1 MAKGRLFVISGPSGA
16 GKGSI
21 SKRIMAEVPDLVY
34 SVSMTTRPPRPD
46 EVGGRNYYFVTRE
59 EFEKTLAE
67 DGLLEYAQVYGQYYG
82 TPRAM
87 VMESLAQGKD
97 VVLEIDIQGA
107 MNIRRTYP
115 KGVLIFI
122 LPPSMGELRKR
133 ITGRGSESEGSI
145 ELRLG
150 EALKEI
156 AYIDKYDYCVV
167 NGDLDEAVER
177 VKAII
182 TAEHSRV
189 EEDIYELIEE
199 YKEEH

>member
-1 MAKGRLFVISGPSGA
+1 MKGRLLVVSGPSGA

-21 SKRIMAEVPDLVY
+21 SKRIVEEVEDLIY
-34 SVSMTTRPPRPD
+34 SVSMTTRAPRAD
-46 EVGGRNYYFVTRE
+46 EIDGKNYYFVSHAQ
-59 EFEKTLAE
+59 FEQTIIE
-67 DGLLEYAQVYGQYYG
+67 DGFLEYAKVYGEYYG
-82 TPRAM
+82 TPKSK
-87 VMESLAQGKD
+87 VMEYLEEGKD

-107 MNIRRTYP
+107 MNIRKSYP

-122 LPPSMGELRKR
+122 LPPSMAELRKR
-133 ITGRGSESEGSI
+133 ITGRGSETKGDI

-167 NGDLDEAVER
+167 NGDLDEAVSR

-182 TAEHSRV
+182 IAEHSRV
-189 EEDIYELIEE
+189 EEDIYELIQE
-199 YKEEH
+199 YKEEE

>member
-67 DGLLEYAQVYGQYYG
+67 DGLLEYAQVYGEYYG

>member
-1 MAKGRLFVISGPSGA
+1 VKGRLLVISGPSGA

-21 SKRIMAEVPDLVY
+21 SKRILEEVDDLIY
-34 SVSMTTRPPRPD
+34 SISMTTRAPRPG
-46 EVGGRNYYFVTRE
+46 EINGENYFFVTHEQFEAKIRE
-59 EFEKTLAE
+59 NGF
-67 DGLLEYAQVYGQYYG
+67 LEYAKVYGEYYG
-82 TPRAM
+82 TPKAK
-87 VMESLAQGKD
+87 VMELLDEGKD

-107 MNIRRTYP
+107 MNIRKSYP

-122 LPPSMGELRKR
+122 LPPSMAELRKR
-133 ITGRGSESEGSI
+133 ITGRGSETIGDI

-167 NGDLDEAVER
+167 NGDLDEAVNR

-182 TAEHSRV
+182 IAEHSRV
-189 EEDIYELIEE
+189 EEDIYELIQE
-199 YKEEH
+199 YKEEE

>member
-1 MAKGRLFVISGPSGA
+1 MKGRLLVVSGPSGA

-21 SKRIMAEVPDLVY
+21 SKRIIEEVDDLIY
-34 SVSMTTRPPRPD
+34 SISMTTRAPRPD
-46 EVGGRNYYFVTRE
+46 EIEGKNYYFVTHKQ
-59 EFEKTLAE
+59 FEQTIKE
-67 DGLLEYAQVYGQYYG
+67 NGFLEYAKVYGEYYG
-82 TPRAM
+82 TPRAK
-87 VMESLAQGKD
+87 VMQNLEEGKD

-107 MNIRRTYP
+107 MNIRKSYP

-122 LPPSMGELRKR
+122 LPPSMAELRTR
-133 ITGRGSESEGSI
+133 ITGRGSETTSDI

-167 NGDLDEAVER
+167 NGDLDEAVSR

-182 TAEHSRV
+182 IAEHSRV
-189 EEDIYELIEE
+189 EEDIYELIQE
-199 YKEEH
+199 YKEEE

>member
-1 MAKGRLFVISGPSGA
+1 MKGRLLVISGPSGA

-21 SKRIMAEVPDLVY
+21 SKRILEEVDDLIY
-34 SVSMTTRPPRPD
+34 SISMTTRAPRPG
-46 EVGGRNYYFVTRE
+46 EINGENYFFVTHEQFEAKIRE
-59 EFEKTLAE
+59 NGF
-67 DGLLEYAQVYGQYYG
+67 LEYAKVYGEYYG
-82 TPRAM
+82 TPKAK
-87 VMESLAQGKD
+87 VMELLDEGKD

-107 MNIRRTYP
+107 MNIRKSYP

-122 LPPSMGELRKR
+122 LPPSMAELRKR
-133 ITGRGSESEGSI
+133 ITGRGSETIGDI

-167 NGDLDEAVER
+167 NGDLDEAVNR

-182 TAEHSRV
+182 IAEHSRV
-189 EEDIYELIEE
+189 EEDIYELIQE
-199 YKEEH
+199 YKEEE

>member
-1 MAKGRLFVISGPSGA
+1 VKGRLLVVSGPSGA

-21 SKRIMAEVPDLVY
+21 SKRIVEEVDDLIY
-34 SVSMTTRPPRPD
+34 SISMTTRAPRSD
-46 EVGGRNYYFVTRE
+46 EIDGKNYYFVSHE
-59 EFEKTLAE
+59 EFEQTIAQN
-67 DGLLEYAQVYGQYYG
+67 GFLEYAKVYGEYYG
-82 TPRAM
+82 TPRAQ
-87 VMESLAQGKD
+87 VMQNLEEGKD

-107 MNIRRTYP
+107 MNIRKSYP

-122 LPPSMGELRKR
+122 LPPSMAELRKR
-133 ITGRGSESEGSI
+133 ITGRGSETKSDI

-167 NGDLDEAVER
+167 NGDLDEAVSR

-182 TAEHSRV
+182 IAEHSRV
-189 EEDIYELIEE
+189 EEDIYELIQE
-199 YKEEH
+199 YKEEE

>member
-1 MAKGRLFVISGPSGA
+1 VKGRLLVVSGPSGA

-21 SKRIMAEVPDLVY
+21 SKRIVEEVDDLIY
-34 SVSMTTRPPRPD
+34 SISMTTRAPRSD
-46 EVGGRNYYFVTRE
+46 EIDGKNYYFVTHE
-59 EFEKTLAE
+59 QFEQTIKE
-67 DGLLEYAQVYGQYYG
+67 DGFLEYAKVYGEYYG
-82 TPRAM
+82 TPSSK
-87 VMESLAQGKD
+87 VMQYLEEGKD

-107 MNIRRTYP
+107 MNIRKSYP

-122 LPPSMGELRKR
+122 LPPSMAELRKR
-133 ITGRGSESEGSI
+133 ITGRGSETKGDI

-167 NGDLDEAVER
+167 NGDLDEAVSR

-182 TAEHSRV
+182 IAEHSRV
-189 EEDIYELIEE
+189 EEDIYELIQE
-199 YKEEH
+199 YKEEE

>member
-1 MAKGRLFVISGPSGA
+1 VKGRLLVVSGPSGA

-21 SKRIMAEVPDLVY
+21 SKRIVAEVDDLVY
-34 SVSMTTRPPRPD
+34 SISMTTRAPRPD
-46 EVGGRNYYFVTRE
+46 EINGKNYYFVNHE
-59 EFEKTLAE
+59 QFEQTIE
-67 DGLLEYAQVYGQYYG
+67 QNGFLEYAKVYGEYYG
-82 TPRAM
+82 TPRAK
-87 VMESLAQGKD
+87 VMQHLEEGKD

-107 MNIRRTYP
+107 MNIRQSYP

-122 LPPSMGELRKR
+122 LPPSMAELRKR
-133 ITGRGSESEGSI
+133 ITGRGSETKGDI

-167 NGDLDEAVER
+167 NGDLDEAVNR

-182 TAEHSRV
+182 IAEHSRV
-189 EEDIYELIEE
+189 EEDIYELIRE
-199 YKEEH
+199 YKEEE

>member
-1 MAKGRLFVISGPSGA
+1 VKGRLLVVSGPSGA

-21 SKRIMAEVPDLVY
+21 SKRIVEEVDDLVY
-34 SVSMTTRPPRPD
+34 SISMTTRAPRSD
-46 EVGGRNYYFVTRE
+46 EIDGKNYYFVNHE
-59 EFEKTLAE
+59 QFEQTIKE
-67 DGLLEYAQVYGQYYG
+67 NGFLEYAKVYGEYYG
-82 TPRAM
+82 TPRAQ
-87 VMESLAQGKD
+87 VMQHLEEGKD

-107 MNIRRTYP
+107 MNIRKSYP

-122 LPPSMGELRKR
+122 LPPSMAELRKR
-133 ITGRGSESEGSI
+133 ITGRGSETKSDI

-167 NGDLDEAVER
+167 NGDLDEAVSR

-182 TAEHSRV
+182 IAEHSRV
-189 EEDIYELIEE
+189 EEDIYELIQE
-199 YKEEH
+199 YKEEE

>member
-1 MAKGRLFVISGPSGA
+1 MKGRLLVVSGPSGA

-21 SKRIMAEVPDLVY
+21 SKRIVAEVDDLIY
-34 SVSMTTRPPRPD
+34 SISMTTRAPRPD
-46 EVGGRNYYFVTRE
+46 EINGKNYYFVSHE
-59 EFEKTLAE
+59 QFEQTIHQN
-67 DGLLEYAQVYGQYYG
+67 GFLEYAKVYGEYYG
-82 TPRAM
+82 TPKAK
-87 VMESLAQGKD
+87 VMQHLEEGKD

-107 MNIRRTYP
+107 MNIRQSYP

-122 LPPSMGELRKR
+122 LPPSMAELRKR
-133 ITGRGSESEGSI
+133 ITGRGSETKGDI

-167 NGDLDEAVER
+167 NGDLDEAVNR

-189 EEDIYELIEE
+189 EEDIYELIRE
-199 YKEEH
+199 YKEEE

>member
-1 MAKGRLFVISGPSGA
+1 VKGRLLVVSGPSGA

-21 SKRIMAEVPDLVY
+21 SKRIVEEVEDLIY
-34 SVSMTTRPPRPD
+34 SISMTTRAPRPD
-46 EVGGRNYYFVTRE
+46 EIDGKNYYFVTHK
-59 EFEKTLAE
+59 EFEQTIE
-67 DGLLEYAQVYGQYYG
+67 ENGFLEYAKVYGEYYG
-82 TPRAM
+82 TPRAK
-87 VMESLAQGKD
+87 VMQYLEEGKD

-107 MNIRRTYP
+107 MNIRKSYP

-122 LPPSMGELRKR
+122 LPPSMAELRKR
-133 ITGRGSESEGSI
+133 ITGRGSETKSDI

-167 NGDLDEAVER
+167 NGDLDEAVSR

-182 TAEHSRV
+182 IAEHSRV
-189 EEDIYELIEE
+189 EEDIYELIQE
-199 YKEEH
+199 YKEEE

>member
-1 MAKGRLFVISGPSGA
+1 VKGRLLVVSGPSGA

-21 SKRIMAEVPDLVY
+21 SKRIVEEVDDLIY
-34 SVSMTTRPPRPD
+34 SISMTTRAPRPD
-46 EVGGRNYYFVTRE
+46 EIDGKNYYFVSHA
-59 EFEKTLAE
+59 EFEETIEKN
-67 DGLLEYAQVYGQYYG
+67 GFLEYAKVYGEYYG
-82 TPRAM
+82 TPRAQ
-87 VMESLAQGKD
+87 VIKNLEEGKD

-107 MNIRRTYP
+107 MNIRKAYP

-122 LPPSMGELRKR
+122 LPPSMAELRTR
-133 ITGRGSESEGSI
+133 ITGRGSETKNDI

-167 NGDLDEAVER
+167 NGDLDEAVSR

-182 TAEHSRV
+182 IAEHSRV
-189 EEDIYELIEE
+189 EEDIYELIQE
-199 YKEEH
+199 YKEEE

>member
-1 MAKGRLFVISGPSGA
+1 LVVSGPSGA

-21 SKRIMAEVPDLVY
+21 SKRIVEEVEDLIY
-34 SVSMTTRPPRPD
+34 SISMTTRAPRPD
-46 EVGGRNYYFVTRE
+46 EIHGKNYYFVTHE
-59 EFEKTLAE
+59 EFEQTIKE
-67 DGLLEYAQVYGQYYG
+67 NGFLEYAKVYGEYYG
-82 TPRAM
+82 TPRAK
-87 VMESLAQGKD
+87 VMEYLEEGKD

-107 MNIRRTYP
+107 MNIRKSYP

-122 LPPSMGELRKR
+122 LPPSMAELRTR
-133 ITGRGSESEGSI
+133 ITGRGSETKSDI

-167 NGDLDEAVER
+167 NGDLDEAVNR

-182 TAEHSRV
+182 IAEHSRV
-189 EEDIYELIEE
+189 EEDIYELIQE
-199 YKEEH
+199 YKEEE